1 MNKGLKKANILDSRG
16 RLYRPSV
23 VWYWL
28 VLRQLEGFSGSKS
41 DCFIIDKELIKN

>member
-28 VLRQLEGFSGSKS
+28 VLLQLEGFSVSKIGRLS
-41 DCFIIDKELIKN
+41 YEELAA